1 VGASTRSLLVVGLAG
16 GLVPSPSALLV
27 LLGGIA
33 LGRAW
38 LGVLLVIAYG
48 VGMALA
54 LVATGMLLVRAR
66 ARLERWTSSRRGTA
80 ALPLARALPLVT
92 AAVVLVLGLGV
103 AWRGLL
109 AV

>member
-66 ARLERWTSSRRGTA
+66 ARLERWTSRRGTA

-103 AWRGLL
+103 AWRGMLT
-109 AV
+109 V